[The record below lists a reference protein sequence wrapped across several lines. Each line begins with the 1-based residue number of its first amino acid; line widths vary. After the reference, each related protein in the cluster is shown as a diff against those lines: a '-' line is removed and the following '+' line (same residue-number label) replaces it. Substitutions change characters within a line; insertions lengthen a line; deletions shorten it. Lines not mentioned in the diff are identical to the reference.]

1 MPIVPLAEMV
11 TGQEGDLFALMTSKE
26 ELTTREGKPY
36 FKVGFRDAR
45 REVSF
50 PIWDNSPWA
59 AECRDHWTPGVF
71 YKLPAAYRET
81 TYGPQL
87 EIRKIRE
94 VIDSDKADG
103 FDPTMCQPSSRFEP
117 QAMLDELFD
126 ITRQHLQRPD
136 LRELVELLLNT
147 YREQLLTHP
156 AARRH
161 HHAYAGGYLEHV
173 LGVTRSAVFLAGK
186 YADYYPDLRPPL
198 DKELVIAG
206 AMLHD
211 IGKLRELEQQPTD
224 TFFTPAGELIGHV
237 LLGRDM
243 VREAATQVKIDGETL
258 LRLEHIVIS
267 HQRLPEWGAPKPPMT
282 PEALIVHYADDL
294 DAKFHM
300 MYAVLRDDKTSGPVT
315 TAKNMLQ
322 QKVYRGPDT
331 SSSAGRGA

>member
-1 MPIVPLAEMV
+1 MV

-71 YKLPAAYRET
+71 YKLRAAYRET

-117 QAMLDELFD
+117 QVMLDELFD

>member
-1 MPIVPLAEMV
+1 MV

-71 YKLPAAYRET
+71 YKLRAAYRET

-136 LRELVELLLNT
+136 LRELVELLLST

-331 SSSAGRGA
+331 SPSAGRGA

>member
-1 MPIVPLAEMV
+1 MV

-71 YKLPAAYRET
+71 YKLRAVYRET

-94 VIDSDKADG
+94 VVDGDKADG

-117 QAMLDELFD
+117 QAMLDELLD

-243 VREAATQVKIDGETL
+243 VREAAAQIKIDGETL